1 MRRAILTILN
11 MLLITTAAVQ
21 VDAALERHA
30 GSDYRG
36 RTARPRG
43 IIRAMEA
50 SSWTRLLQRRLR
62 FDGRLR
68 VYNWMCGPSSH
79 SYSPMRT
86 TRQT

>member
-50 SSWTRLLQRRLR
+50 SSWTAAPASIRRTAPMPRL
-62 FDGRLR
+62 
-68 VYNWMCGPSSH
+68 
-79 SYSPMRT
+79 
-86 TRQT
+86 